1 MENEMTYVIN
11 LLKTQIKTENN
22 NIKTKRN
29 NSLSNNTLSTLLTTD
44 NETIKPTTSP
54 IQPNQPNS
62 FLPNLY
68 IPKYNFKPI
77 PTTKPSKFPF
87 PKSNQPFPCPSTI
100 HITNHFK
107 TTNKF
112 PSIKR
117 NLSTL
122 SLNKHHSTNP
132 TLSTHSSSH
141 SNLPIFKH
149 RYLNFRPYIDIP
161 PSIQPKP
168 NNHNFPCNYYYK
180 IIGNDVPLIR
190 NFLEDNG
197 FIEDTSHQSS
207 LNAFTIL
214 WSTLHIKPSIL
225 SSLTKYQKV
234 NHFPLSN
241 ELTRKDLLYKNI
253 SKYKALFPG
262 VWFNFIPESFLLPN
276 EHKYLEDTISQS
288 KHNDTLWIVKPFS
301 NCQGKGIFLTKSI
314 SSIPFNQRLIVS
326 KYITNPYL
334 INNKKF
340 DLRIY
345 VLLTSLHP
353 LRIYRYNDGL
363 VRFCVNNYNNRN
375 YTDKYS
381 HLTNYA
387 INKHSKHYIPNT
399 NISETDTSSSKW
411 NLLTLRNHFTSQGI
425 DSDIIFNKI
434 DDMIIKSIIS
444 CENQMWLSL
453 DKNAAFPQYNCI
465 ALFGYDIL
473 IDEYLNPWLLEV
485 NHNPNLHYDTP
496 IDLKIKGEMIA
507 EMFNIMRIVPYDLRG
522 SKYERKFNLNN
533 VDVFNDEEFKCM
545 VYNKFKITKE
555 IKEMIWNSVEEEKR
569 CNKFIKL
576 FPCWEYFKYQ
586 KFFDKEKDINVIL
599 GVIEMERQR
608 KIKKGV

>member
-1 MENEMTYVIN
+1 MENEMNYVIN
-11 LLKTQIKTENN
+11 LIKSQMKTENN
-22 NIKTKRN
+22 NIKRKRK
-29 NSLSNNTLSTLLTTD
+29 NSLSNNSLSTLLTTNND
-44 NETIKPTTSP
+44 IKPP
-54 IQPNQPNS
+54 LLQPNHPNS

-77 PTTKPSKFPF
+77 PTNKPSRLPF
-87 PKSNQPFPCPSTI
+87 PKPNQPFQSPSTI
-100 HITNHFK
+100 NITNHFK
-107 TTNKF
+107 TTNQF
-112 PSIKR
+112 PSLKR
-117 NLSTL
+117 NSSTL
-122 SLNKHHSTNP
+122 SLNKHRSTNQ
-132 TLSTHSSSH
+132 TVLSHSSSH
-141 SNLPIFKH
+141 TTLPIFKH

-161 PSIQPKP
+161 PSFQTKP
-168 NNHNFPCNYYYK
+168 NNTNFPCNYYYK
-180 IIGNDVPLIR
+180 LIGSDCALIR

-197 FIEDTSHQSS
+197 FIEDTSHQSF
-207 LNAFTIL
+207 NTFTIL
-214 WSTLHIKPSIL
+214 WSTIHIKPSLL

-253 SKYKALFPG
+253 SKYKTLFPG

-276 EHKYLEDTISQS
+276 EHKYLEDTINQY
-288 KHNDTLWIVKPFS
+288 KNNDTLWIVKPFS

-314 SSIPFNQRLIVS
+314 SSIPFGQRLIVS

-363 VRFCVNNYNNRN
+363 VRFCVNKYNKHN

-387 INKHSKHYIPNT
+387 INKHSKNYIPNT

-411 NLLTLRNHFTSQGI
+411 NLITLRNYFTSQGI
-425 DSDIIFNKI
+425 DTDIIFNKI
-434 DDMIIKSIIS
+434 DDLIIKSIIS

-453 DKNAAFPQYNCI
+453 DKNAAFPQYNCV

-473 IDEYLNPWLLEV
+473 IDECLHPWLLEI

-496 IDLKIKGEMIA
+496 VDLKIKGEMIA

-522 SKYERKFNLNN
+522 SKYEGHFPLSN
-533 VDVFNDEEFKCM
+533 VDVFNDEEFKAM
-545 VYNKFKITKE
+545 IYKKFKITKE
-555 IKEMIWNSVEEEKR
+555 IKEMIWNGVEEEKR
-569 CNKFIKL
+569 CNKFLKL
-576 FPCWEYFKYQ
+576 FPCCGYFKYQ
-586 KFFDKEKDINVIL
+586 KFFEKEKDINVIL

-608 KIKKGV
+608 KMQNIKKGI